1 MGKVYTKPGGGSS
14 DLSFVTAAAGDIV
27 SGKVGANADGEPVN
41 GSLSLSGN
49 AATSD
54 VASGKTFYTTN
65 PKSKQTGTLVD
76 RGQYQ
81 MAGGWGSGGSGSDA
95 YFAMN
100 AIPEGIYRSNG
111 ANWAPEIRMKQTD
124 LRKAIGY
131 TDASKVWNGVTI
143 AGLKGTLSVSSVVSF
158 SKASVS
164 GLSVTLKWKNPSK
177 GPYGGVIIRYKTG
190 SYPTSVSDGT
200 QFYKGTGTNSA
211 LNGESTCTAKVP
223 NANTTYYF
231 RIWMYCD
238 TSNGTM
244 YSSSK
249 DLTVS
254 VPKISGNQTFTGSG
268 TFTVPDGVTKIKVF
282 IVGGGGGGQCGT
294 GRNDRF
300 DEGGT
305 GGGGGGGGYTNTAE
319 YTVSSGQKCTVTIGA
334 GGAAFNDKS
343 EGDTSD
349 QTRKAGATS
358 FRLPNGT
365 TLTAQGGFNPHR
377 TSMSIRGDGA
387 NGGSGGGGGN
397 FGQNENVDLT
407 GGAGGSNG
415 GNGAAGG
422 NGGSQQAKGGSGQGK
437 TTRAYGESNGTLYAG
452 GGGGGGCPKQ
462 AGTASGSPGGNG
474 GSGGGGRG
482 AASPYGQSAYNAG
495 AGTANTGGGGGG
507 GRGVEGS
514 ANKGASGIC
523 LIKWGY

>member
-27 SGKVGANADGEPVN
+27 SGKVGASADGEPVN

-49 AATSD
+49 AAVGD
-54 VASGKTFYTTN
+54 VVDGKTFYTTD
-65 PKSKQTGTLVD
+65 PKTKKEGTLVD
-76 RGQYQ
+76 RGKTTKMQSQVIASNNLYLRFPTGAYRQ
-81 MAGGWGSGGSGSDA
+81 SGTEVYTPVDSA
-95 YFAMN
+95 FRN
-100 AIPEGIYRSNG
+100 
-111 ANWAPEIRMKQTD
+111 
-124 LRKAIGY
+124 LIGY

-143 AGLKGTLSVSSVVSF
+143 AGLKGTMSVSSVVSF

-244 YSSSK
+244 YSGSK

-254 VPKISGNQTFTGSG
+254 VPKISGNKTFTGSG

-294 GRNDRF
+294 GRADRF

-397 FGQNENVDLT
+397 FGQNENVDLS
-407 GGAGGSNG
+407 GGSGGSNG
-415 GNGAAGG
+415 GNGTAGG
-422 NGGSQQAKGGSGQGK
+422 NGDSQQSKGGSGQGK

-495 AGTANTGGGGGG
+495 AGTA
-507 GRGVEGS
+507 RRKS
-514 ANKGASGIC
+514 C
-523 LIKWGY
+523 

>member
-49 AATSD
+49 AAAGD
-54 VASGKTFYTTN
+54 VISGKTFYSTN
-65 PKSKQTGTLVD
+65 PKSKQTGSLALS
-76 RGQYQ
+76 GNAA
-81 MAGGWGSGGSGSDA
+81 AGDVLSGKTFYSTNPKS
-95 YFAMN
+95 
-100 AIPEGIYRSNG
+100 
-111 ANWAPEIRMKQTD
+111 KQTGS
-124 LRKAIGY
+124 LALSGNATEAYVYKGKTFY
-131 TDASKVWNGVTI
+131 STDPKT
-143 AGLKGTLSVSSVVSF
+143 KRTGTMTVSSVVSF

-244 YSSSK
+244 YSGSK
-249 DLTVS
+249 GLTVS

-282 IVGGGGGGQCGT
+282 IVGGGGGGQYGY
-294 GRNDRF
+294 GRNY

-343 EGDTSD
+343 EGDLNN

-365 TLTAQGGFNPHR
+365 TLTAEGGYNPHR
-377 TSMSIRGDGA
+377 ASLGKRGDGA
-387 NGGSGGGGGN
+387 DGGSGGGGGN

-407 GGAGGSNG
+407 GGSGGSNG

-422 NGGSQQAKGGSGQGK
+422 NGGSQQAKGGSGQEK

-507 GRGVEGS
+507 GRGVKGS